1 MPTSTSVKFGM
12 GFFGTLAGTAA
23 SAGLKADIGKTARCD
38 FTGTGKM
45 VYDAATSSAVR
56 LSIAVSG
63 TQTLDLT
70 TGLTSPLGESITG
83 ALDFA
88 LVYAVWIYHDPDSL
102 ATAGITAFGGAS
114 NDFQGPFAALDKPTL
129 LPGQGLG
136 IMTTASK
143 TGWTVDGTHKNIAI
157 VNLDATALHVATVW
171 AFIMGTV

>member
-1 MPTSTSVKFGM
+1 MNSAPVMFSM
-12 GFFGTLAGTAA
+12 GFKGFVKGLAT
-23 SAGLKADIGKTARCD
+23 SPNIKLDIGATARCD
-38 FTGTGKM
+38 FSGTGKM
-45 VYDAATSSAVR
+45 VYDAATSGAR
-56 LSIAVSG
+56 LSIPVSG
-63 TQTLDLT
+63 TTTLNLQS
-70 TGLTSPLGESITG
+70 GLTSPLGETITG

-102 ATAGITAFGGAS
+102 ATAGITAFGGGS
-114 NDFQGPFAALDKPTL
+114 NDFQGPFAAGNKPTL
-129 LPGQGLG
+129 LPGQGVG